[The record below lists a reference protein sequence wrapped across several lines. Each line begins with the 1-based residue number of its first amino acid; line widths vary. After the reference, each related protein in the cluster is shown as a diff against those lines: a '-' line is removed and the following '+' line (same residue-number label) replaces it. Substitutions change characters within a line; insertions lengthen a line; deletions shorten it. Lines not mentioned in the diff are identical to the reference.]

1 MPARRTR
8 SARSAS
14 GPSWARLKLTLWLN
28 AMLAVALGVW
38 FVLQPADRRAE
49 VTQLLGNA
57 LRDDKQVRLTEVVWD
72 LYQFYHGGGY
82 VTAPGVAAESHALGG
97 LPDSAGLAHP
107 VRILANTGYTVGYS
121 DSLGSPVWAA
131 YRVADTDE
139 RRTAPERPDRF
150 EVDRRTAARVGPEAY
165 TGSGFDRGH
174 LAPNYAI
181 ATRYGERAQRETF
194 LMSNIVPQR
203 PGLNSGAWRELE
215 QRVATNYP
223 ARYGEVW
230 VLAGP
235 IFRSPVRR
243 LRNAAAVPEAFFM
256 IIADVSGERLR
267 AQAFVFPQD
276 FPAAGDPG
284 AALVPVDEIEARTG
298 LDFFP
303 DLPDAAESALESHRP
318 SRTW

>member
-1 MPARRTR
+1 MPTRRTR
-8 SARSAS
+8 SSRS
-14 GPSWARLKLTLWLN
+14 GPSFPRLKLALWFN
-28 AMLAVALGVW
+28 AMLAAALGLW
-38 FVLQPADRRAE
+38 FVLQPPDRRAE
-49 VTQLLGNA
+49 VTQLLENA
-57 LRDDKQVRLTEVVWD
+57 LRDDKQVRLTDVVWD
-72 LYQFYHGGGY
+72 LYQFYYGGGY
-82 VTAPGVAAESHALGG
+82 VIAPEVAAEAHAIGG
-97 LPDSAGLAHP
+97 LPDSASLAHP
-107 VRILANTGYTVGYS
+107 VRTLPNTGYTVGYS

-131 YRVADTDE
+131 YRVADTQE

-150 EVDRRTAARVGPEAY
+150 EVDRRTSARVGPEVY

-181 ATRYGERAQRETF
+181 ATRYGDRAQRETF

-215 QRVATNYP
+215 QRIAINYP

-230 VLAGP
+230 VVAGP
-235 IFRSPVRR
+235 IFRSPVQR

-256 IIADVSGERLR
+256 IIADLSGDRLR

-276 FPAAGDPG
+276 FPAATDPSV
-284 AALVPVDEIEARTG
+284 ALVSVDEIEARTG

-303 DLPDAAESALESHRP
+303 ALPDVAEANLESHRP
-318 SRTW
+318 SRAW